1 MIDVL
6 TSTTEHSHGVVLE
19 LLLKL
24 LYPKGPLKA
33 VFIKKFEACDID
45 VDREISEIAQSAP
58 YIVQTGRAGSE
69 NVQFFI
75 ACERQVVCESKSL
88 LDAVIDLIACYYVF
102 DISYPKGVQGI
113 LVFFEHCVF
122 CMKFSQPLPLC
133 TQKLV
138 TSLKKVAV

>member
-1 MIDVL
+1 MCHEP
-6 TSTTEHSHGVVLE
+6 S
-19 LLLKL
+19 
-24 LYPKGPLKA
+24 Y
-33 VFIKKFEACDID
+33 FIYDCFALFLQACDID

-88 LDAVIDLIACYYVF
+88 LDAVIDLIACYYV
-102 DISYPKGVQGI
+102 SYPKGVQGI